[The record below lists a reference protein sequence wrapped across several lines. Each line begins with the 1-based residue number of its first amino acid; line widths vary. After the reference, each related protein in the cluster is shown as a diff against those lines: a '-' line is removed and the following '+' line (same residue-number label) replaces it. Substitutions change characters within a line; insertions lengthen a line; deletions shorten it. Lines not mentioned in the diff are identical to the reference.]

1 MNPAPNTIGF
11 RDIYKMNQD
20 ELTIEVKRA
29 EMLVRELYRLLRKRQ
44 KEDVEHFKMDAA
56 GNAKRFK

>member
-1 MNPAPNTIGF
+1 
-11 RDIYKMNQD
+11 MNQD

-44 KEDVEHFKMDAA
+44 KEDVEHFKLDAA